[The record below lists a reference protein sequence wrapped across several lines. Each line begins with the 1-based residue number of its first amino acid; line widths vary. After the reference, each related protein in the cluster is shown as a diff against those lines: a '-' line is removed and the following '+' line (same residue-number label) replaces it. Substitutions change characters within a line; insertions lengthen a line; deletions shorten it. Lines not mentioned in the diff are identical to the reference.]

1 MNKKNN
7 FIDEIFD
14 SILKI
19 PILIF
24 LIKLLITMGLL
35 VVAISIALIL

>member
-1 MNKKNN
+1 MKKNNN

-14 SILKI
+14 SILKT

-24 LIKLLITMGLL
+24 LIKLLIIMGLL